1 MDKKMDKKIEK
12 FKSDYDVIKARVKE
26 LKKTLKVIHKDI
38 KPIAKMAYKLF
49 ECGDKTMYNKDKNRV
64 ITPKFNGLEYIM
76 DDLSAWMGLD
86 NDIQYVIENTIF

>member
-12 FKSDYDVIKARVKE
+12 FKSDYDAIKARVKE
-26 LKKTLKVIHKDI
+26 LKKTLKAIHKDI
-38 KPIAKMAYKLF
+38 KPI
-49 ECGDKTMYNKDKNRV
+49 DKTMYNKDKNRV